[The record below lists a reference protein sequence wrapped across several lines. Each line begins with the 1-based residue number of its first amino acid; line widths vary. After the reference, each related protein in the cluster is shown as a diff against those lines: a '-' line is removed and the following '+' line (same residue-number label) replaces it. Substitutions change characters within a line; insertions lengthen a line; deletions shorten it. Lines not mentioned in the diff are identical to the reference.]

1 VIATLGL
8 LVILVV
14 PTLVWV
20 AIRYWPKPG
29 RRVEVQRPG
38 PKHRWWQP

>member
-1 VIATLGL
+1 VIVTVGL
-8 LVILVV
+8 LVLLVI

-20 AIRYWPKPG
+20 TIRYWPKDG
-29 RRVEVQRPG
+29 GEAQVQHSG